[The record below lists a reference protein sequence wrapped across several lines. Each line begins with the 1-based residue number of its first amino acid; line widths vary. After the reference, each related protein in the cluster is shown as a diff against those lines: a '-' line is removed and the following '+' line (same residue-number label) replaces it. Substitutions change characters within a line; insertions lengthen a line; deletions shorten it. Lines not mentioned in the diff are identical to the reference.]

1 MNIFV
6 KIVGIAEK
14 ILCAGLYWCIT
25 SCVPK
30 DKKLWVFGSWKG
42 KNFSDNS
49 KALFE
54 YISKNHKDINA
65 IWIAKNQHVYDLVSG
80 IGYSVVKYSSLKG
93 KWLVARAGANIQ
105 TESNQDTGRYRVGG
119 TKVIQLFHGYG
130 AVKEA
135 YLYPEMGKLK
145 KSIVKLYADNHS
157 TSYWMVPSN
166 YFVERLPVLFDI
178 DPRKTFITGQARI
191 DVLFEKRIIPFFEKY
206 KNRVSTIKLLLY
218 APTHRNYSQSS
229 DIDFSENEWKSLNSF
244 CKDRN
249 YILFFK
255 PHPLEL
261 HKYIGSFS
269 QYSNLKL
276 LTNNA
281 ESYPSDVYEY
291 MHYFDLL
298 ISDYSSISTDFLVYD
313 RPIVHFMYDID
324 SFENKNFTLTALD
337 AFQAGPI
344 CKSWNELFKSID
356 EGLKD
361 DNYRE
366 HRMKARN
373 NAFMY
378 VDNNNCERVYKQIV
392 KLLR

>member
-1 MNIFV
+1 MSAFV
-6 KIVGIAEK
+6 KIIVFAKK
-14 ILCAGLYWCIT
+14 ILCAGLYLCIT
-25 SCVPK
+25 SLVPK
-30 DKKLWVFGSWKG
+30 NKKLWVFGSWKG

-49 KALFE
+49 KTLFE
-54 YISKNHKDINA
+54 YVSNNHKDINA
-65 IWIAKNQHVYDLVSG
+65 IWVAKNQQVYDFVSSL
-80 IGYSVVKYSSLKG
+80 GYKVVKYSTLKG

-105 TESNQDTGRYRVGG
+105 TESNQDTGMYRVGR

-145 KSIVKLYADNHS
+145 KAIVKFYADNHS

-178 DPRKTFITGQARI
+178 DPQKTFITGQARI
-191 DVLFEKRIIPFFEKY
+191 DILFEKRSIPFFEKY
-206 KNRVSTIKLLLY
+206 KNRESTKKLLLY

-229 DIDFSENEWKSLNSF
+229 NIDFSENEWNSLNVF
-244 CKDRN
+244 CKERG
-249 YILFFK
+249 YVLFFK

-261 HKYIGSFS
+261 HKYIDSFS
-269 QYSNLKL
+269 KYSNMIL

-281 ESYPSDVYEY
+281 ELYPSDVYEY

-313 RPIVHFMYDID
+313 RPIVHFMYDMD

-337 AFQAGPI
+337 VFQVGPI
-344 CKSWNELFKSID
+344 CKSWEELFKSID
-356 EGLKD
+356 EGLND
-361 DNYRE
+361 DKYNSF
-366 HRMKARN
+366 RMKARN
-373 NAFMY
+373 NAFKY
-378 VDNNNCERVYKQIV
+378 VDNKNCERVYKQII
-392 KLLR
+392 KLLS